1 MRKRPAPPVKKP
13 VATKKAKVEPVVSG
27 ERRVSTRRRSE
38 VKYAEAGDS
47 TDDEKMDIEDEA
59 ASDVGSTEPE

>member
-1 MRKRPAPPVKKP
+1 MRKRPGPPVKKP
-13 VATKKAKVEPVVSG
+13 VPTKKAKVERVVSG
-27 ERRVSTRRRSE
+27 ERRISTRRKSE

-47 TDDEKMDIEDEA
+47 TDDEKMDVEDEA